1 MTPCTSARDR
11 CSALAMAGTISQGNS
26 TYGLVQTQDGLLH
39 RVRPG
44 NFIGQYDGRVVA
56 VTPSEIQIEEL
67 VPDGIG
73 GFYKRSAAI
82 ALNN

>member
-1 MTPCTSARDR
+1 M
-11 CSALAMAGTISQGNS
+11 
-26 TYGLVQTQDGLLH
+26 
-39 RVRPG
+39 RPG